1 MENFYI
7 QKKTNMRAL
16 IPPSKLLCI
25 LVIWI
30 LILPATY
37 SNANWIKTQSNI
49 AGTNSSYTP
58 YASSVSSE
66 PNAPFIQKSS
76 YNQNSNSDSLQ
87 SGVTKDWL
95 NKLRDENGNRIMP
108 GKFETDYIQRN
119 TFNPLGPSEGFGG
132 NVRSAGD
139 VNNDGFDDIIIGAL
153 HYKSD
158 TGRAYIYYGGTNWD
172 TEPDVIMKGEDYSEF
187 GGWVSSAGDVN
198 GDGYDDVIIG
208 ASRYNSNT
216 GRAYIFFGGASM
228 NNIADLIMTGE
239 APNSYLGNSVSSAG
253 DVNNDGFSD
262 VIVGA
267 CGNSS
272 ITGKTFIYFGGT
284 TIDAVADVM
293 MNGETVNSLFGNSV
307 SNAGDV
313 NNDGYSDVIV
323 GAFWYNGGIGR
334 SYIFYG
340 GLSMNN
346 TVDVIMNGEGGHFGV
361 NVSDAGD
368 VNGDGFGD
376 VIVGAY
382 RYNSSRGKVYVYFGG
397 SPMNNSA
404 DVTMTGEE
412 PNALFGMS
420 TSSIGDLNRDGYTD
434 IIVGAAHDFIPADT
448 GKAYVFF
455 GGATMDNISDV
466 TMSGESLA
474 DNFGVSVAATGDFN
488 GDGYTELLV
497 GASEYNLQRGRVYFY
512 EYNITGNII
521 PDSIRTLTGPDIS
534 QFFGTSIS
542 SAGDVNKD
550 GFDDIIIG
558 ATFNSAPGKA
568 YIFFGGLVFDTIPDV
583 VMLGDAQNEF
593 GGCVSKAGD
602 VNGDGY
608 SDVIVGANQY
618 NSNTGRAYV
627 FFGGAP
633 MDNLPDVIMTGEQVN
648 DYFGHYVSSAGDVN
662 KDGYLDVI
670 VGADGWSS
678 NRGRAYIY
686 FGGQIMNS
694 TADVIMSGQ
703 SANNAFGLSVSS
715 AGDVNRDGY
724 SDVIV
729 GAQSAGK
736 AYIFFGGTS
745 MDNAPDVTMEGG
757 EGGYFGCSVSTIGDV
772 NGDGFSD
779 VIVGAYKFDQDR
791 GKVYI
796 YFGGA
801 AMNNIVDRTIV
812 GEVSGA
818 LFGNAVSTPGDLNRD
833 GYSDIIV
840 GANHV
845 VSPPAIGKVY
855 IYFGEASMN
864 TTPDIVLEGETLGD
878 TFGARVSSGGD
889 INGDGYPD
897 FIVSALRFNS
907 TTGRVYFY
915 DYKMNGN
922 VISDLSM
929 SGEGTNDYLSAAVS
943 SAGDVNGD
951 GYDDVIIGAPQTS
964 SSPGKA
970 YIFFGGALL
979 NNIPDVI
986 MIGEATNNY
995 FGGAVSSAGDVNND
1009 GYDDVIVGA
1018 MWYGGGTGRGYI
1030 YFGGAA
1036 MNNVPDVIM
1045 TGEGGYFGTSVSTTG
1060 DVNGDEYSDV
1070 IVGAYRYSSNIGRT
1084 YVYFGGSTMNN
1095 VADVVMTGAGS
1106 EALFGTTTSTAGDV
1120 NGDGYSDVI
1129 VGANFTALDT
1139 GKAYIYFGGATMD
1152 NVADVVMDGQQPSD
1166 NFGGAVSSGDV
1177 NGDGFSD
1184 VIVGATWAYNYS
1196 YGSKD
1201 GRAYIYFGGTAMD
1214 ANADVILYGET
1225 ESLFGTSLSVA
1236 RDINGDGYSDVIV
1249 GAAKHNSFTGRAYVF
1264 FGGAPMNNLPDV
1276 IMNGEAVNNEL
1287 GYSVSTAGDFNKDG
1301 FSDVIAG
1308 AQKYNSNTGRAYIYL
1323 ASAIGSPSNKSFRSK
1338 VSGNWNSP
1346 LTWEMSNNGGSNW
1359 VQATSTPNNTS
1370 GTITIQGPHNV
1381 TVSQNDSANH
1391 LLVESGGKL
1400 SIDTLKT
1407 LRIKSINGTA
1417 LTLKNG
1423 GIISGKGTLKIWG
1436 TGSLSITDSAG
1447 FNIMCQIELGEI
1459 TCLGNPGFVFNGKLS
1474 ILSAARLEIEYNN
1487 DSSIKVKGDVINNGT
1502 INGSGPFIV
1511 NSLSLENNG
1520 TIGATTYF
1528 NDTTTISGSGY
1539 YSINTINSGSIVSL
1553 GSDWDPSNLIIN
1565 NGGTLDISSKT
1576 LKLSYSGI
1584 PIINNGTLISTH
1596 GTIEYNSTMPQSLVT
1611 TNVNFGNL
1619 IINNPTGVTVQ
1630 DNFSI
1635 PGLISI
1641 VNGYLNLNGKTITLL
1656 DTARLLETPG
1666 NTVRGNSG
1674 LISTTRYINQPDS
1687 LNIGGLG
1694 AVITSSENFGLTTIT
1709 REHNVQ
1715 NINPG
1720 KPGIKRNFK
1729 ISPQYNTA
1737 LNAHLIF
1744 KYDISEL
1751 DTLNE
1756 SSLGLYQT
1764 TNSGVSYTYEGG
1776 TIDTANDQIALN
1788 YVQFFSGY
1796 TAARDSGMSQYSSDL
1811 TANLYAKGKVCLR
1824 WGTVDTISIR
1834 IKNLQAPERCQ
1845 L

>member
-1 MENFYI
+1 
-7 QKKTNMRAL
+7 
-16 IPPSKLLCI
+16 
-25 LVIWI
+25 
-30 LILPATY
+30 
-37 SNANWIKTQSNI
+37 
-49 AGTNSSYTP
+49 
-58 YASSVSSE
+58 
-66 PNAPFIQKSS
+66 
-76 YNQNSNSDSLQ
+76 
-87 SGVTKDWL
+87 
-95 NKLRDENGNRIMP
+95 
-108 GKFETDYIQRN
+108 
-119 TFNPLGPSEGFGG
+119 
-132 NVRSAGD
+132 
-139 VNNDGFDDIIIGAL
+139 
-153 HYKSD
+153 
-158 TGRAYIYYGGTNWD
+158 
-172 TEPDVIMKGEDYSEF
+172 
-187 GGWVSSAGDVN
+187 
-198 GDGYDDVIIG
+198 
-208 ASRYNSNT
+208 
-216 GRAYIFFGGASM
+216 
-228 NNIADLIMTGE
+228 
-239 APNSYLGNSVSSAG
+239 
-253 DVNNDGFSD
+253 
-262 VIVGA
+262 
-267 CGNSS
+267 
-272 ITGKTFIYFGGT
+272 
-284 TIDAVADVM
+284 
-293 MNGETVNSLFGNSV
+293 
-307 SNAGDV
+307 
-313 NNDGYSDVIV
+313 
-323 GAFWYNGGIGR
+323 
-334 SYIFYG
+334 
-340 GLSMNN
+340 
-346 TVDVIMNGEGGHFGV
+346 
-361 NVSDAGD
+361 
-368 VNGDGFGD
+368 
-376 VIVGAY
+376 
-382 RYNSSRGKVYVYFGG
+382 
-397 SPMNNSA
+397 
-404 DVTMTGEE
+404 
-412 PNALFGMS
+412 
-420 TSSIGDLNRDGYTD
+420 
-434 IIVGAAHDFIPADT
+434 
-448 GKAYVFF
+448 
-455 GGATMDNISDV
+455 
-466 TMSGESLA
+466 
-474 DNFGVSVAATGDFN
+474 
-488 GDGYTELLV
+488 
-497 GASEYNLQRGRVYFY
+497 
-512 EYNITGNII
+512 
-521 PDSIRTLTGPDIS
+521 
-534 QFFGTSIS
+534 
-542 SAGDVNKD
+542 
-550 GFDDIIIG
+550 
-558 ATFNSAPGKA
+558 
-568 YIFFGGLVFDTIPDV
+568 
-583 VMLGDAQNEF
+583 MLGDAQNEF

-1236 RDINGDGYSDVIV
+1236 RDINGDAYSDVIV

-1308 AQKYNSNTGRAYIYL
+1308 AQKYNSNTGRAYIYF
-1323 ASAIGSPSNKSFRSK
+1323 ASAIGSPVNKKFRSK

-1346 LTWEMSNNGGSNW
+1346 LTWEMSTDEGGSW
-1359 VQATSTPNNTS
+1359 VQATSYPNELS
-1370 GTITIQGPHNV
+1370 DSITIQSPHVV
-1381 TVSQNDSANH
+1381 TLTSNESAS
-1391 LLVESGGKL
+1391 LIV
-1400 SIDTLKT
+1400 IKT
-1407 LRIKSINGTA
+1407 GAA
-1417 LTLKNG
+1417 LN
-1423 GIISGKGTLKIWG
+1423 
-1436 TGSLSITDSAG
+1436 
-1447 FNIMCQIELGEI
+1447 
-1459 TCLGNPGFVFNGKLS
+1459 
-1474 ILSAARLEIEYNN
+1474 
-1487 DSSIKVKGDVINNGT
+1487 
-1502 INGSGPFIV
+1502 
-1511 NSLSLENNG
+1511 
-1520 TIGATTYF
+1520 
-1528 NDTTTISGSGY
+1528 
-1539 YSINTINSGSIVSL
+1539 
-1553 GSDWDPSNLIIN
+1553 
-1565 NGGTLDISSKT
+1565 ISSKT
-1576 LKLSYSGI
+1576 LKLSHPGI
-1584 PIINNGTLISTH
+1584 PLINNGTLVTAN
-1596 GTIEYNSTMPQSLVT
+1596 GTIEYNSISPQTLVT
-1611 TNVNFGNL
+1611 ANVNYVSL
-1619 IINNPTGVTVQ
+1619 TINNPAGVTLS
-1630 DNFSI
+1630 DSLYI
-1635 PGLISI
+1635 PGLLSI
-1641 VNGYLNLNGKTITLL
+1641 LNGSLELNGKKITLL

-1674 LISTTRYINQPDS
+1674 FIITTRYINQPGS

-1715 NINPG
+1715 NVNTG
-1720 KPGIKRNFK
+1720 KPGIKRNFT

-1756 SSLGLYQT
+1756 YSLGLYQT
-1764 TNSGVSYTYEGG
+1764 TNSGVSYNYEGG
-1776 TIDTANDQIALN
+1776 NIDTANDQIALN
-1788 YVQFFSGY
+1788 HVQYFSKY

-1834 IKNLQAPERCQ
+1834 IKNLQAPESDSIKINYLVKQRNNFSIILDTVITVLNFDGEDTLVYLQMPDIVNPGPYSIIVQAIPDELGPINGFEIQTYCIEVTCDAFSYAESCSSFDGGAGFNGSFGRMSVAFTNLNPTEDFPIYAIDHSFLDSINSGVPYKLAIYEDNDSGKPGDPLYISQ
-1845 L
+1845 ELYTPDSSNYVQTVTHIVEPPVFIEPHKKFYVGYIQTSLINISAAFQNEIPVRSNSFYFSNSTISNDWFDFADSSKNLRLDISPRTSTTLTLSAILGGLYNSSRSTMTPDTVNLELRSFHPPYTLIEKDKSLIGSDGKGIFEFLNVVRGAEYYFVIQHRNHIETWSHKKAETFDLCNKAYDFTDNITKAFGNNQIQINNSPEVYAVYSGDVDQDGFIDLDDVILTYNAANEFQTGYLAMDVNGDGIVDLNDILIAFNNANNFVSVAKP